1 VSILVW
7 SALAACLL
15 GSGLF
20 SGSETGFYSLSRM
33 RVEAAAR
40 SGQLSAQIVQRL
52 QRDEH
57 ALLVTILVGNNLML
71 EIATALA
78 DDRVAGWSFVPSGA
92 RELVLALWLTPL
104 VFFFGELLPKDLF
117 RRRPHTL
124 VPRVARTISWAQVLL
139 WPLSLPLRALTR
151 LAERVAGLE
160 QGLHEGRQAAVLE
173 LLSQGTRE
181 GTLEAHAERL
191 ARNVLSLKN
200 TRLESVLVP
209 WEEVDRLVQGASE
222 AELRAQVE
230 KTTHSRLPVVDTD
243 GCVVGY
249 VHQLDV
255 LSAEPGTSL
264 LATLRPILPLAPEA
278 SVDRALARM
287 RTAGQRVALVGEV
300 GAPLGLVA
308 LKDLVEEISGD
319 LAGL

>member
-1 VSILVW
+1 MSILVW

-160 QGLHEGRQAAVLE
+160 QGLHDNGKYDRRFDTLAALPPPPLREYEVL
-173 LLSQGTRE
+173 
-181 GTLEAHAERL
+181 
-191 ARNVLSLKN
+191 
-200 TRLESVLVP
+200 
-209 WEEVDRLVQGASE
+209 GASE
-222 AELRAQVE
+222 KERTKGDKGLGE
-230 KTTHSRLPVVDTD
+230 
-243 GCVVGY
+243 
-249 VHQLDV
+249 
-255 LSAEPGTSL
+255 
-264 LATLRPILPLAPEA
+264 
-278 SVDRALARM
+278 LAR
-287 RTAGQRVALVGEV
+287 LVGTVRATTARAVYLENR
-300 GAPLGLVA
+300 GA
-308 LKDLVEEISGD
+308 
-319 LAGL
+319 